1 MFFHIDGFVSEEL
14 IENGTGHEMLVG
26 LESLHEVIEVSFS
39 HFDIGLISV
48 SGDHFLRDGR
58 DVDSWP
64 EFF

>member
-1 MFFHIDGFVSEEL
+1 M
-14 IENGTGHEMLVG
+14 TGHEMLVG

-39 HFDIGLISV
+39 HLDVGLISV
-48 SGDHFLRDGR
+48 SGDHFLWDGR